1 MAPAV
6 VLSEG
11 EGLRIGGSITIHNV
25 VAVVE
30 QGAALFGR
38 GGEIIDLS
46 QVEDVDSSAVS
57 MLLEWQR
64 EAGRR
69 KRRLIFVNMPEKLKN
84 LVQLYD
90 LLELIPEGP
99 DGTKPGIISIQRT

>member
-25 VAVVE
+25 VAVVK
-30 QGAALFGR
+30 QGALFGR

-64 EAGRR
+64 ELGRR
-69 KRRLIFVNMPEKLKN
+69 KRRLIFVNMPEKLKT
-84 LVQLYD
+84 LVQLYG
-90 LLELIPEGP
+90 L
-99 DGTKPGIISIQRT
+99 SN